1 MNYYTKQHSRK
12 ERKDFVFYLRQ
23 FSRIFMGLL
32 FIFSSYVKA
41 VDPYGFSIKLEEY
54 LVSFGLDFFTPLT
67 MFLAISAITAEFF
80 IGVALLFN
88 FQMRLTSWL
97 LLLFML
103 FFFFLTFWLAYA
115 TDIVNIFNSLFH
127 KNNQI
132 FVVTDCGCFG
142 DFIKLTNK
150 QTFYKNVFF
159 MVFTLI
165 IFGQNKKYKKYDLF
179 YITQWLPLV
188 IGLIFILFTQIHCLR
203 HEPWHDFRPWF
214 KGNFIAS
221 ETYSEA
227 PEMDYVFQYKHKK
240 TNSIMELTTDDLIS
254 ISDDSVKNADFENNY
269 TYLDR
274 KEKIIKKGMDAKLSD
289 FALTD
294 ILKQIDNKEII
305 ITQRGFHFILFIR
318 DAKKANLNNFN
329 DIINFANTCLENN
342 IPFVAVTGSTPGEIQ
357 KFKTKYDIRF
367 PIYFSDETPLKTAIR
382 SNPGLILLKDGYVM
396 DKWSFRDIPE
406 FDEFKSTIPK
416 YNSKLKKYKTKTP
429 PVLPNGINLD
439 SINYSSKTITNE

>member
-1 MNYYTKQHSRK
+1 MSYYTKQISRK
-12 ERKDFVFYLRQ
+12 EHKDFMFYLRQ

-54 LVSFGLDFFTPLT
+54 LVSFGLDFFSPLT

-80 IGVALLFN
+80 IGIALLLN
-88 FQMRLTSWL
+88 FQMRFTSWL

-115 TDIVNIFNSLFH
+115 TEIVNIYNSIFH
-127 KNNQI
+127 KSHEI

-165 IFGQNKKYKKYDLF
+165 IFIENKKYKTINIF
-179 YITQWLPLV
+179 YISQWLPLL
-188 IGLIFILFTQIHCLR
+188 IGLIFILFTQIYCLR

-214 KGNFIAS
+214 KGNFIAA

-227 PEMDYVFQYKHKK
+227 PEMDFVFKYKNK
-240 TNSIMELTTDDLIS
+240 TNDSIVEFTTTDLNNITEDS
-254 ISDDSVKNADFENNY
+254 IKSIDFINNY
-269 TYLDR
+269 IFVDR
-274 KEKIIKKGMDAKLSD
+274 QEKIIKKGIDAKLSD

-294 ILKQIDNKEII
+294 ILKQVDYKEKII
-305 ITQRGFHFILFIR
+305 FQSGYHFILFIR
-318 DAKKANLNNFN
+318 DAKTAKLKNFN
-329 DIINFANTCLENN
+329 EIIKLATTCIQNN
-342 IPFVAVTGSTPGEIQ
+342 IPFVAVTGSTPKEIE
-357 KFKTKYDIRF
+357 KLKNTYNITF

-382 SNPGLILLKDGYVM
+382 NNPGLILLKDGYVI
-396 DKWSFRDIPE
+396 DKWSFRDIPDY
-406 FDEFKSTIPK
+406 DEFQSTIPK
-416 YNSKLKKYKTKTP
+416 YDVKLKTYKVKTP
-429 PVLPNGINLD
+429 PILPNGLNLD
-439 SINYSSKTITNE
+439 SINYSSKTISNE